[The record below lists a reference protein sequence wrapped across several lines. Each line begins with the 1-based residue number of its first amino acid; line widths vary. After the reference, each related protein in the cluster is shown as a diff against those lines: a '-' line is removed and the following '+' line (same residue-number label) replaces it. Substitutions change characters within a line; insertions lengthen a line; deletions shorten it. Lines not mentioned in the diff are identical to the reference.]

1 MLILGT
7 PEVVS
12 LFLLS
17 IIFDVPRYA
26 ISMLVLYLFEPRRT
40 FGPPIRISAVVA
52 CHNEEN
58 GLRACI
64 ESLHVDEVIVID
76 DGSTDG
82 TWKVIMDMVSE
93 GLVHKTKRLNQRSSK
108 PAAVNI
114 GLRYATHEAVLILDS
129 DTVLLDSQAARIAAR
144 YLSADPHC
152 GGVSLN
158 LEVRNMWASLITRF
172 QAIEYLISITFGKRF
187 ADVAGIMSNVSG
199 AAGVFRRSAL
209 IEVGGLDIE
218 VAEDAALT
226 GKLRTAGW
234 KIRFAPEAIALTLV
248 PEGIIGLLMQRLR
261 WDSAAAA
268 IWLRKFVHHL
278 NPFARDLSFRLLLTS
293 LDVVLFSIVLP
304 ILFPIYA
311 VWLWYHVGIEATL
324 ALLFLVMACLAVM
337 ETLIILWTT
346 PPLGLLPYVPFYLVV
361 QLFIMRP
368 ARIVFMVSELVAHV
382 THGDNYIP
390 SHQRGELA

>member
-17 IIFDVPRYA
+17 IMLDVPRYA
-26 ISMLVLYLFEPRRT
+26 ISMLVLYIFEPQRAS
-40 FGPPIRISAVVA
+40 GPPIGISAVVA

-64 ESLHVDEVIVID
+64 ESLHVDEVIAVD
-76 DGSTDG
+76 DGSRDR
-82 TWKVIMDMVSE
+82 TWEVINAMVDE
-93 GLVHKTKRLNQRSSK
+93 GLVHKAIRLNKRSSK

-114 GLRYATHEAVLILDS
+114 GLKYVTHEAVLILDS
-129 DTVLLDSQAARIAAR
+129 DTVLLEPRAARIAAR
-144 YLSADPHC
+144 YLSADPRC

-158 LEVRNMWASLITRF
+158 LQVRNIWASLITRF
-172 QAIEYLISITFGKRF
+172 QAIEYLISITFGKHF
-187 ADVAGIMSNVSG
+187 TDVVGLMSNVSG

-209 IEVGGLDIE
+209 IDVGGLDIE

-226 GKLRTAGW
+226 GKLRAAGW
-234 KIRFAPEAIALTLV
+234 KIRFAPDAIAETLV

-278 NPFARDLSFRLLLTS
+278 NPFARDFSFRLLFTS

-311 VWLWYHVGIEATL
+311 VWLWYHVGIAATL

-346 PPLGLLPYVPFYLVV
+346 PPFRLLPYVPFYLVV

-368 ARIVFMVSELVAHV
+368 ARIVFMVSELVAHI